1 MIENYEIINGIKC
14 YAPELADAN
23 LDYPKEVFKIL
34 YEVEDTNFWFV
45 SRNKII
51 QHLFKKYLGSRN
63 NKILEIGCGTG
74 YVLKGLEDKFIN
86 YQLVGSEIHI
96 EGIKFAKE
104 RLQKVQFIQLDATKM
119 PFENEYDAIGA
130 FDVLEHIEEDEKVMK
145 EVYKSLKKEGLFFI
159 SVPQY
164 QWMWSINDDI
174 AYHKRRYNR
183 NEMKEKL
190 SNNGFEVLYISS
202 FVFMLFP
209 FMYFSRFF
217 KQKNATEITDEVI
230 LKEMNELQLNPII
243 NAVFG
248 LFMKIDVLLI
258 KWNLSLPF
266 GGSLI
271 TVARKK

>member
-1 MIENYEIINGIKC
+1 M
-14 YAPELADAN
+14 
-23 LDYPKEVFKIL
+23 
-34 YEVEDTNFWFV
+34 
-45 SRNKII
+45 
-51 QHLFKKYLGSRN
+51 
-63 NKILEIGCGTG
+63 
-74 YVLKGLEDKFIN
+74 EDKFIN

-104 RLQKVQFIQLDATKM
+104 RLQKVEFIQLDATKM

-130 FDVLEHIEEDEKVMK
+130 FDVLEHIEEDEKVIK

-217 KQKNATEITDEVI
+217 KQKNATEITDKVI